1 LEFAVTLIDVILAAV
16 IGGMALAATFLLPS
30 KTQIQNNQ
38 TQKYKSFKAF
48 IYIAGIA
55 ALGFGVLLLL
65 LYLINEDFQKIIN
78 ILKFAALMVI
88 GLGLIFSN
96 IQKSK
101 FMAQCESAVYP
112 QTMVAPGTMVAA
124 SVLPQT
130 QVGVATP
137 AQQIGVKPTQTVSAQ
152 VVAPTQVTPQQAPAQ
167 QIGIKAQPQAQQVAQ
182 QPQPVAAQPRVI
194 VIKCPRCK
202 GDMQIDTRM
211 LGQKMKCPHCGI
223 EGRIG

>member
-1 LEFAVTLIDVILAAV
+1 LDFAITLIDVILAAV
-16 IGGMALAATFLLPS
+16 VGGIALAATFLLPS

-55 ALGFGVLLLL
+55 ALGFGILLLF
-65 LYLINEDFQKIIN
+65 LYVINEDYQKIIN
-78 ILKFAALMVI
+78 VLKFAALVVI
-88 GLGLIFSN
+88 GISLIFSN
-96 IQKSK
+96 MQKSK
-101 FMAQCESAVYP
+101 FMAQCEAAGYS

-124 SVLPQT
+124 SVVPQT
-130 QVGVATP
+130 QPQAY
-137 AQQIGVKPTQTVSAQ
+137 AQQIGVKAPQTVTAQ
-152 VVAPTQVTPQQAPAQ
+152 VVAPTQVTPQQVPVQ
-167 QIGIKAQPQAQQVAQ
+167 QIGIKAQPQAQAQQVAQ

-211 LGQKMKCPHCGI
+211 LGQKMKCPHCGV

>member
-16 IGGMALAATFLLPS
+16 IGGLAFAATFLLPS

-38 TQKYKSFKAF
+38 TQKYKSFKGF

-78 ILKFAALMVI
+78 IVKFAALVVV
-88 GLGLIFSN
+88 GLSLIFSN

-101 FMAQCESAVYP
+101 FMAQCEAGGIP
-112 QTMVAPGTMVAA
+112 QTMVTPGTVVAA
-124 SVLPQT
+124 SVVPQT
-130 QVGVATP
+130 QVQAPV
-137 AQQIGVKPTQTVSAQ
+137 QQIGVKAPQTATAQ
-152 VVAPTQVTPQQAPAQ
+152 VVTTQAIPQQAPAQ
-167 QIGIKAQPQAQQVAQ
+167 QIGIKAQPQAQQVT
-182 QPQPVAAQPRVI
+182 QPQPVAPAQPKVI

-211 LGQKMKCPHCGI
+211 LGQKMKCPHCGV

>member
-1 LEFAVTLIDVILAAV
+1 MALV

-55 ALGFGVLLLL
+55 AMGFGILLLL
-65 LYLINEDFQKIIN
+65 LYLINEDYQNLPN
-78 ILKFAALMVI
+78 ILKFAVLVVI
-88 GLGLIFSN
+88 GLGLISSN
-96 IQKSK
+96 MQKSK
-101 FMAQCESAVYP
+101 FMAQCEAAGYP
-112 QTMVAPGTMVAA
+112 QAMAAPGTVVAA
-124 SVLPQT
+124 SVVPQT
-130 QVGVATP
+130 QPQAYT
-137 AQQIGVKPTQTVSAQ
+137 QQIGVKAPQTVTAS

-182 QPQPVAAQPRVI
+182 QPQVAAQPKVI

-211 LGQKMKCPHCGI
+211 LGQKMKCPHCGV